1 MWAAVWLVLAELLFK
16 FYFLLCGEHEGVGF
30 AGFGLWVCGLVFSEK
45 EPVRL
50 DGRGA
55 GALPARVR
63 VWRFGCSSELVLL
76 CERVLSFP
84 ISVGEGD
91 TNTNEKRDWMIGL
104 AEASSAIS

>member
-1 MWAAVWLVLAELLFK
+1 VRKAR
-16 FYFLLCGEHEGVGF
+16 
-30 AGFGLWVCGLVFSEK
+30 GFGGWGVSSGYWDFVFSEK

-76 CERVLSFP
+76 CERVLFFP
-84 ISVGEGD
+84 ASVGKGDMNTMLREGLD
-91 TNTNEKRDWMIGL
+91 EGL